1 MRTIYINR
9 LDEIFNKESLTIM
22 LGNFDGLHRGHQE
35 LLKEV
40 MKYKTYHALLT
51 FDPHPLKLLKDPNFK
66 VLDTIKDKED
76 ELATKLDYL
85 VVLKTSKKMLH
96 DSKESFIKFLKNNN
110 VKNVIC
116 GSDFTFGNNKEGSV
130 ADLNEFNSDV
140 VPDFTLYNKRV
151 SSTLIRQYLKDGNI
165 RRANHLLG
173 RPYKIR
179 GYVSHGNEIGRT
191 IGFRTANIEANEYL
205 FPKSGVYFGK
215 IKIDSKF
222 YFGMINIGTNP
233 TFNKVKER
241 LEVNIFDFD
250 ANIYDKNIE
259 VYFLAFIRDEK
270 KFNSKEELILELKKN
285 KEECIHLSKLM

>member
-51 FDPHPLKLLKDPNFK
+51 FDPHPLKILKDPNFK

-130 ADLNEFNSDV
+130 ADLNEFNLDI

-151 SSTLIRQYLKDGNI
+151 SSTLIRQYLMEGNI

-285 KEECIHLSKLM
+285 KEECIRLSKLM

>member
-96 DSKESFIKFLKNNN
+96 DSKELFIKFLKNNN

-130 ADLNEFNSDV
+130 ADLNEFNLDV

>member
-96 DSKESFIKFLKNNN
+96 ESKESFIKFLKNNN

-130 ADLNEFNSDV
+130 ADLNEFNLDV

-179 GYVSHGNEIGRT
+179 GCVSHGNEIGRT

-285 KEECIHLSKLM
+285 KEECIRLSKLM

>member
-51 FDPHPLKLLKDPNFK
+51 FDPHPLKILKDTNFK

-130 ADLNEFNSDV
+130 ADLNEFNLDI

-151 SSTLIRQYLKDGNI
+151 SSTLIRQYLMEGNI

-285 KEECIHLSKLM
+285 KEECIRLSKLM

>member
-96 DSKESFIKFLKNNN
+96 ESKESFVKFLKNNN

-116 GSDFTFGNNKEGSV
+116 GSDFTFGNSKEGSV
-130 ADLNEFNSDV
+130 ADLNEFNLDV

>member
-130 ADLNEFNSDV
+130 ADLNEFNLDV

-151 SSTLIRQYLKDGNI
+151 SSTLIRKYLKDGNI

-179 GYVSHGNEIGRT
+179 GFVSHGNEIGRT
-191 IGFRTANIEANEYL
+191 IGFRTANIEANGYL

-241 LEVNIFDFD
+241 LEVNIFGFD
-250 ANIYDKNIE
+250 SNIYDKNIE

-285 KEECIHLSKLM
+285 KEECFRLSQLM

>member
-96 DSKESFIKFLKNNN
+96 ESKESFVKFLKNNN

-116 GSDFTFGNNKEGSV
+116 GSDFTFGNSKEGSV
-130 ADLNEFNSDV
+130 ADLNEFNLDV

-285 KEECIHLSKLM
+285 KEECIRLSKLM

>member
-96 DSKESFIKFLKNNN
+96 DSKELFIKFLKNNN

-130 ADLNEFNSDV
+130 ADLNEFNLDV

-179 GYVSHGNEIGRT
+179 GLVSHGNEIGRT